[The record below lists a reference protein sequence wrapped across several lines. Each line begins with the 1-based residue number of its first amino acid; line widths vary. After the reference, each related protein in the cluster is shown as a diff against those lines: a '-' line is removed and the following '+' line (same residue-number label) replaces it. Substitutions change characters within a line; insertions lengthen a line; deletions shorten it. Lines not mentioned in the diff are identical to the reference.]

1 MCAFDA
7 LAVGLSVGVAGISA
21 YAFYEFGKFY
31 NKRKQGQKKE
41 STGAAS

>member
-31 NKRKQGQKKE
+31 NKRKQAKKE